1 MGLGSGDT
9 TLEPPP
15 RRRRAAR
22 WMARAARVCRR
33 ASSNHVAAVPLSRC
47 GTACGLDGA
56 SRFLCRS
63 SRRRAAAARAC
74 ALTLARSRLAAVA
87 AAALELPEF
96 ARSALLSREHDVV
109 AVLESE
115 GAVVEEEE
123 AVEAG
128 GAVEEEGAVAVE
140 EEGEEAVW

>member
-22 WMARAARVCRR
+22 WMARAARVCLR

-87 AAALELPEF
+87 AALELPEF
-96 ARSALLSREHDVV
+96 ARSALLSSEQAVV

-128 GAVEEEGAVAVE
+128 GAVEEEGAVVE